1 MNMCQKP
8 IIISNTGIPPM
19 KKGEV
24 YKKMEQDYLV
34 PYLTPERAA
43 KALAHLME
51 YSGHL
56 GIAKRR
62 G

>member
-1 MNMCQKP
+1 
-8 IIISNTGIPPM
+8 M

-43 KALAHLME
+43 KALTHLVE
-51 YSGHL
+51 YSEHL